1 MSEQI
6 SGLIAR
12 KGGLGFDDLARDRPG
27 VSLAGLG
34 AVTLPGLDLALALVA
49 FFLANAIRPHG
60 LSVVSREILGC
71 WYGAASL
78 FGLLINGQYR
88 FAEARAPL
96 WHGVTLARG
105 VLLAHGAVW
114 VGVGF
119 WALGRIAPGWA
130 VMQASLALALIL
142 SGRLLTAVWWRHD
155 PGAAPGAA
163 AVLVS
168 ATPCPAETLDRLRAL
183 TGRRLAYGFTST
195 TLGPAAG
202 RVGPRLRLVP
212 DIAALE
218 GLIRAKRVDEVV
230 FYAARDDA
238 QAQARHDMLLS
249 QLSEQP
255 ILLRMAVDTLG
266 QAGSQAGGGL
276 MEGAGLRLVT
286 ALERPLPGGAAA
298 LKRAVDVLVASVA
311 LVVMAP
317 VMAVIALMLR
327 RSGPVLFRQ
336 RRVGAQGALF
346 DVLKFRTMI
355 GDGAPIGVGTTRAVR
370 QTQID
375 DRRVTRL
382 GRWLRRSSL
391 DELPQ
396 LFNVLRGD
404 MALVGPRPHAPGTEA
419 GDFTFEQ
426 ATLLYRARHRVKPGM
441 TGLAQVRGLRGPT
454 RTRADL
460 VARVAA
466 DLDYIARWSP
476 WLDIVILL
484 RTLPAVLS
492 GRNAC

>member
-6 SGLIAR
+6 SELIAR
-12 KGGLGFDDLARDRPG
+12 KGGLGFDDLARERPG

-34 AVTLPGLDLALALVA
+34 AVVLPGLDVAAALVA
-49 FFLANAIRPHG
+49 FFLANAVMPHG
-60 LSVVSREILGC
+60 LSVFKREILGC
-71 WYGAASL
+71 WYGAASV

-88 FAEARAPL
+88 FAAARAPL
-96 WHGVTLARG
+96 WHGARL
-105 VLLAHGAVW
+105 VRAVVLAHGAVW

-119 WALGRIAPGWA
+119 WALGRITPGWA
-130 VMQASLALALIL
+130 MMQASLALALIL
-142 SGRLLTAVWWRHD
+142 AGRLLAAVWWRHD
-155 PGAAPGAA
+155 PVAAPGAA

-168 ATPCPAETLDRLRAL
+168 ATPCPAEALDRLRAL
-183 TGRRLAYGFTST
+183 TGQRLAYGLTHAALEPA
-195 TLGPAAG
+195 LGRDGA
-202 RVGPRLRLVP
+202 RLRRVP

-230 FYAARDDA
+230 FYAARGDA
-238 QAQARHDMLLS
+238 QAQARHDMVLS

-255 ILLRMAVDTLG
+255 ILLRLAVDTLG
-266 QAGSQAGGGL
+266 QADGGL

-286 ALERPLPGGAAA
+286 ALERPLPGGTAA
-298 LKRAVDVLVASVA
+298 LKRAVDVAVASVV

-317 VMAVIALMLR
+317 VMAVIALMLW

-355 GDGAPIGVGTTRAVR
+355 GDGAPPGYRVTRAVR

-454 RTRADL
+454 RTRADV

-476 WLDIVILL
+476 WLDMVILL
-484 RTLPAVLS
+484 RTLPAVLG